1 MDDFNHRYWD
11 EAVAKGHGA
20 PRMGG
25 NPNMKSISI
34 NSLTPQQIEI
44 ANNIERN
51 GYFIPPKSESQMI
64 QEKADK
70 AHRGLGKFFGAILGD
85 QKWIDEHL
93 MGGAAPISDESIV
106 NPADIQVDQEQLAFN
121 PGFETIRSRIF
132 RETPE
137 QQKQRL
143 NKKVIDYMRFR
154 MHNPNFLFNDYIDDE
169 LRDIRQYKKDRFVT

>member
-1 MDDFNHRYWD
+1 MTDFNHRYWD

-34 NSLTPQQIEI
+34 NSLTPQQIEM
-44 ANNIERN
+44 ANNIEQN
-51 GYFIPPKSESQMI
+51 GYFIPPKTEGQII

-70 AHRGLGKFFGAILGD
+70 AHRGLGKFFGAVLGD
-85 QKWIDEHL
+85 PKWIDEHL
-93 MGGAAPISDESIV
+93 MGGAAPISERAVYPD
-106 NPADIQVDQEQLAFN
+106 DIQVDQEQLAFN

-143 NKKVIDYMRFR
+143 NQKVVDYMRFR

-169 LRDIRQYKKDRFVT
+169 LRDIRQYKKDRFTT